1 MLEEEDE
8 EENMDT
14 PLVES
19 DGIDGA
25 VGDIGGGGR
34 VVLEV
39 VVGVLTAFTLLLLC
53 LFLGLLF
60 AYSRRQKTGGGDS
73 SSCRRSLNPFPA
85 AAQVNMKDLLL
96 TLSPS
101 GHHGLASLAQ
111 QQQPNTSSSSSGAPS
126 ASSSSS
132 SSNNNKANITPNP
145 GYYSFAAPDASE
157 DPPLLLTRLQQQQ
170 EQKERLFLQQQ
181 QQRHFSE
188 EARARWHSTGNVDGL
203 FDLEDEVGAAMPP
216 SIVVADLLEG
226 GGGGGGGGFGGV
238 AEYAC
243 VDVQVKFLRKE
254 KQVGSDDKN
263 MFLHLYVGFWRPSSP
278 VGRQHGPL
286 PPRRPRSGRH
296 LVHLRLQPGEPLLQR
311 AAAAAAGTTAAAASA
326 ALRHPADDKQAVE
339 AAPEAE
345 PAEQGAAPAASS
357 SSSTAAADSG
367 IRRRRRQREEP
378 LRLRL
383 RGPGPARRVQPGA
396 VLPPHRLGAPSKKE
410 LQRRRRRIRGQE
422 GVLVHPW
429 RRRCEFPI
437 FTTLRFPSEKS
448 TPFSTF

>member
-1 MLEEEDE
+1 MLEQEEDGE
-8 EENMDT
+8 EDRDT
-14 PLVES
+14 LSVES
-19 DGIDGA
+19 DGIDGV
-25 VGDIGGGGR
+25 VGDVGGGGR

-111 QQQPNTSSSSSGAPS
+111 QQQQQQPNTSSSSSGAPS

-132 SSNNNKANITPNP
+132 SSNNKANITPNP
-145 GYYSFAAPDASE
+145 GYYSFAAPDAGE
-157 DPPLLLTRLQQQQ
+157 GPPLLLTRLQQEQEQEHQQ

-226 GGGGGGGGFGGV
+226 GGGGGGGGFGGG

-243 VDVQVKFLRKE
+243 VDVQVKKLRK
-254 KQVGSDDKN
+254 KKPCSVDKN
-263 MFLHLYVGFWRPSSP
+263 IFLHLHVGFWRPSSP
-278 VGRQHGPL
+278 GGRQHGPL
-286 PPRRPRSGRH
+286 PPRRPWSGRH
-296 LVHLRLQPGEPLLQR
+296 LVHLRVQPGEPLLQR
-311 AAAAAAGTTAAAASA
+311 AAAAAAGTAAAAASA
-326 ALRHPADDKQAVE
+326 ALRHPADDRQAVE
-339 AAPEAE
+339 AAAEAAE
-345 PAEQGAAPAASS
+345 LAEQGAAPAAAAA
-357 SSSTAAADSG
+357 TAAADAG
-367 IRRRRRQREEP
+367 IHRCRQREEP

-383 RGPGPARRVQPGA
+383 GGRG
-396 VLPPHRLGAPSKKE
+396 
-410 LQRRRRRIRGQE
+410 
-422 GVLVHPW
+422 
-429 RRRCEFPI
+429 
-437 FTTLRFPSEKS
+437 
-448 TPFSTF
+448 

>member
-73 SSCRRSLNPFPA
+73 SSSCRRSLNPFPA

-111 QQQPNTSSSSSGAPS
+111 QQQQQPNTSSSSSGAPS

-132 SSNNNKANITPNP
+132 SSNKANITPNP
-145 GYYSFAAPDASE
+145 GYYSFAAPDAGE
-157 DPPLLLTRLQQQQ
+157 GPPLLLTRLQQQHQQ
-170 EQKERLFLQQQ
+170 EQKEHLFLQQQ

-226 GGGGGGGGFGGV
+226 GGGGGGFGGV

-243 VDVQVKFLRKE
+243 VDVQVKKLR
-254 KQVGSDDKN
+254 
-263 MFLHLYVGFWRPSSP
+263 R
-278 VGRQHGPL
+278 
-286 PPRRPRSGRH
+286 
-296 LVHLRLQPGEPLLQR
+296 
-311 AAAAAAGTTAAAASA
+311 
-326 ALRHPADDKQAVE
+326 
-339 AAPEAE
+339 
-345 PAEQGAAPAASS
+345 
-357 SSSTAAADSG
+357 
-367 IRRRRRQREEP
+367 
-378 LRLRL
+378 
-383 RGPGPARRVQPGA
+383 
-396 VLPPHRLGAPSKKE
+396 
-410 LQRRRRRIRGQE
+410 
-422 GVLVHPW
+422 
-429 RRRCEFPI
+429 
-437 FTTLRFPSEKS
+437 
-448 TPFSTF
+448 